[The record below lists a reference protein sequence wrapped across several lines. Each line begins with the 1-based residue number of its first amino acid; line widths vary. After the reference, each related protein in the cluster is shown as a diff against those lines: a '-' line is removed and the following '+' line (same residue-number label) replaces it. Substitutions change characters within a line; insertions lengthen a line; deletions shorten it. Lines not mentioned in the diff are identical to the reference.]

1 MAELELE
8 QVVTFRIH
16 YFTSNIALVV
26 VLFVKKKFIGYS
38 PTHTSHLDPFS
49 RMAESWCMPLEVSE
63 SKLGD

>member
-1 MAELELE
+1 LAELELE

-38 PTHTSHLDPFS
+38 PTHTL
-49 RMAESWCMPLEVSE
+49 VI
-63 SKLGD
+63 